1 MLAHLPFI
9 ARNALRNRRR
19 SILTVLSIAASL
31 CLLGLLMAFYHVF
44 FLDPPTEEQALRLWT
59 RNRISLANPLPLS
72 YRQQIQ
78 QVPGVQHVGVFQWFG
93 GIYKDA
99 RDPKNMFARFAVDP
113 QVLFDIYPE
122 YVIAEDQKK
131 AFQQERRAC
140 LVGEKLA
147 RRLGFQIGD
156 RVQLVGD
163 IFPVTLDLTI
173 RGIYAA
179 PRDNESLM
187 FHFDYLNES
196 VPRGRMNAVGTYVIR
211 AVSKEAVPGVARAVD
226 EMFRNSPQQT
236 KTETEKAFE
245 LSFLAFLGDVKLF
258 MFSICAA
265 ITFTILLVSGN
276 TMAMSVRERVREV
289 GVLKTLGFTP
299 GGILGIILGE
309 AVVIALVGG
318 VLGLGLTL
326 LITSVF
332 RQMPSMFTDMSRIML
347 PTYMW
352 GICLAV
358 AALIGLASSLWP
370 AWGAARKPIVEALRF
385 TD

>member
-1 MLAHLPFI
+1 
-9 ARNALRNRRR
+9 
-19 SILTVLSIAASL
+19 
-31 CLLGLLMAFYHVF
+31 
-44 FLDPPTEEQALRLWT
+44 
-59 RNRISLANPLPLS
+59 LS

-93 GIYKDA
+93 GSYKDA

-113 QVLFDIYPE
+113 VVLFDVYPE
-122 YVIAEDQKK
+122 YVVPEEQKK
-131 AFQQERRAC
+131 AFQQERSAC
-140 LVGEKLA
+140 IVGDKLA
-147 RRLGFQIGD
+147 QRLGFRIGD

-163 IFPVTLDLTI
+163 IFPVTLDLTV
-173 RGIYAA
+173 RGIYSA

-187 FHFDYLNES
+187 FHFDYLNEGLA
-196 VPRGRMNAVGTYVIR
+196 RGRMNSVGTFVIR
-211 AVSKEAVPGVARAVD
+211 AASIEAVPAVARAVD
-226 EMFRNSPQQT
+226 ELFRNSTQQT

-258 MFSICAA
+258 MFTICAA

-299 GGILGIILGE
+299 GGILGIIVGE
-309 AVVIALVGG
+309 SVVIALVGG
-318 VLGLGLTL
+318 ILGLGLTL
-326 LITSVF
+326 LVTAAF
-332 RQMPSMFTDMSRIML
+332 RQMPSLFTDMSRIVL
-347 PTYMW
+347 PPYMW
-352 GICLAV
+352 GICLLV